1 MPYPVDLRSN
11 SNIQIRR
18 MASPFHMQCVA
29 QDPADRI
36 LIAASHTS
44 QETARKSFVCVGP
57 CFFLLL
63 GWTQH
68 GSGYSLKTEGMLLY
82 FASRRK
88 CGTVRNKELANLKSE
103 FEFGT

>member
-63 GWTQH
+63 GWTPARFGIFLENGENAPVLRLTSQVWD
-68 GSGYSLKTEGMLLY
+68 S
-82 FASRRK
+82 
-88 CGTVRNKELANLKSE
+88 SE
-103 FEFGT
+103 